1 LLFDKWD
8 FGLGRMI
15 DFTAVAVLAIR
26 FRSALKPF
34 AIRPFVML
42 GQASLPV
49 FCVHLLCVFFA
60 LTIMKND
67 PIIGGWKAI
76 FVIPASLSALLL
88 TAKIATNRR
97 ANAGESRG
105 TTPNLQSPLR
115 AGPEPRLTKEK
126 VA

>member
-1 LLFDKWD
+1 
-8 FGLGRMI
+8 MI

-26 FRSALKPF
+26 FRSVLRPF
-34 AIRPFVML
+34 AIKPLVML

-76 FVIPASLSALLL
+76 VVVLSSLSALLL

-97 ANAGESRG
+97 AKARENPR
-105 TTPNLQSPLR
+105 NLQPPP
-115 AGPEPRLTKEK
+115 AGYETRLAIEK